1 MSLKSK
7 LLSVGGPKLAARI
20 MGVLFASTAAV
31 VVVNEG
37 YKEVAYQDSGGVWT
51 ICYGETKGVEPGQK
65 RTRAECD
72 AQLRVSINE
81 HAKALT
87 GLPEGLPDA
96 VVIGSLDGAY
106 NIGVNGFKASGMYTA
121 LLLRDYAGAK
131 KAMLQYRFISKYG
144 SKSPGPGWNRTVRP
158 DRWVY
163 DCSQLINGKRNK
175 VCWGL
180 WERRQWQAAAV
191 GNEFKS
197 AEEAVAALPR

>member
-20 MGVLFASTAAV
+20 MGVLFASTATV

-51 ICYGETKGVEPGQK
+51 ICYGETKDVQAGQK

-72 AQLRVSINE
+72 AQLRASISE

-87 GLPEGLPDA
+87 GLPDGLPDA

-106 NIGVNGFKASGMYTA
+106 NIGVNGFRASGMYKA
-121 LLLRDYAGAK
+121 LLLRDYSAAK
-131 KAMLQYRFISKYG
+131 QSMLQYRYISKYT
-144 SKSPGPGWNRTVRP
+144 KNSPGQGWSRGNRPAIWT
-158 DRWVY
+158 Y
-163 DCSQLINGKRNK
+163 DCSQLINGKRNR

-180 WERRQWQAAAV
+180 WERRQWQAKAV

-197 AEEAVAALPR
+197 AEEAVQALPR